1 MNNILDLAPTIRLL
15 ILFFMIISI
24 GALLSSITIQI
35 ICKRKQLYNIY
46 LISIFLSLLILSI
59 TRTPIIRDI
68 PILLSTI
75 LNYAL
80 IVPFSLGILCFIQDK
95 KIIYILDSIWFL
107 INLPFFSFI
116 PYYGYI
122 ISFLFSYMLY
132 RSFIIFF
139 DNVDRIKIN
148 PGALSIK
155 YALDDISEGIAFFN
169 TFGQITYIN
178 QSLKDILKK
187 LNISSFSLGS
197 DIISSLLNYSL
208 TKGRY
213 ISENSFIIHLED
225 KSYKFSFDHPLTQI
239 ASNDITEE
247 EMLTMEMINKRQQLF
262 KNNEELTLKLK
273 SLANIKRE
281 KEILTMRGHLH
292 DDLAQKLSILHMFIL
307 NDESNNLVEL
317 KNMISMFKINPEEAY
332 KEEDVNDLIHILAE
346 VGIKL
351 SIEGEY
357 PKEVEIQKFLNKV
370 IKETTTNAIRHG
382 KANNIL
388 INITNDN
395 KNYLFSITNDGII
408 PENIAYGNGLNSII
422 REIEQFNGS
431 IKIDT
436 NSCFKIT
443 LNIPKEH

>member
-1 MNNILDLAPTIRLL
+1 MDNILDLAPTIRLL

-225 KSYKFSFDHPLTQI
+225 KSYKFSFDHPY
-239 ASNDITEE
+239 
-247 EMLTMEMINKRQQLF
+247 
-262 KNNEELTLKLK
+262 
-273 SLANIKRE
+273 
-281 KEILTMRGHLH
+281 H
-292 DDLAQKLSILHMFIL
+292 
-307 NDESNNLVEL
+307 
-317 KNMISMFKINPEEAY
+317 
-332 KEEDVNDLIHILAE
+332 
-346 VGIKL
+346 
-351 SIEGEY
+351 
-357 PKEVEIQKFLNKV
+357 
-370 IKETTTNAIRHG
+370 
-382 KANNIL
+382 
-388 INITNDN
+388 
-395 KNYLFSITNDGII
+395 
-408 PENIAYGNGLNSII
+408 
-422 REIEQFNGS
+422 
-431 IKIDT
+431 
-436 NSCFKIT
+436 
-443 LNIPKEH
+443 

>member
-1 MNNILDLAPTIRLL
+1 MDNILDLAPTIRLL

-75 LNYAL
+75 LNYVL
-80 IVPFSLGILCFIQDK
+80 IIPFSLGILCFIQDK
-95 KIIYILDSIWFL
+95 KMIYILDSIWFL

-139 DNVDRIKIN
+139 DNIDRIKIN

-225 KSYKFSFDHPLTQI
+225 KSYKFSFDQPLTQI
-239 ASNDITEE
+239 ASNDITKE

-422 REIEQFNGS
+422 REIEQFDGS

>member
-1 MNNILDLAPTIRLL
+1 MDNILDLAPTIRLL

-35 ICKRKQLYNIY
+35 ICKRKKLYNIY

-68 PILLSTI
+68 PILLSTV
-75 LNYAL
+75 LNYVL
-80 IVPFSLGILCFIQDK
+80 IIPFSLGILCFIQDK
-95 KIIYILDSIWFL
+95 KMIYILDSIWFL

-225 KSYKFSFDHPLTQI
+225 KSYKFSFDQPLTQI
-239 ASNDITEE
+239 ASNDITKE
-247 EMLTMEMINKRQQLF
+247 EMLTMEMMNKRQQLF

-273 SLANIKRE
+273 SIANIQRE

-395 KNYLFSITNDGII
+395 KNYFFSITNDGII

-431 IKIDT
+431 IKIAT

>member
-1 MNNILDLAPTIRLL
+1 
-15 ILFFMIISI
+15 
-24 GALLSSITIQI
+24 
-35 ICKRKQLYNIY
+35 
-46 LISIFLSLLILSI
+46 
-59 TRTPIIRDI
+59 
-68 PILLSTI
+68 
-75 LNYAL
+75 
-80 IVPFSLGILCFIQDK
+80 
-95 KIIYILDSIWFL
+95 
-107 INLPFFSFI
+107 
-116 PYYGYI
+116 
-122 ISFLFSYMLY
+122 
-132 RSFIIFF
+132 
-139 DNVDRIKIN
+139 
-148 PGALSIK
+148 
-155 YALDDISEGIAFFN
+155 
-169 TFGQITYIN
+169 
-178 QSLKDILKK
+178 
-187 LNISSFSLGS
+187 
-197 DIISSLLNYSL
+197 
-208 TKGRY
+208 
-213 ISENSFIIHLED
+213 
-225 KSYKFSFDHPLTQI
+225 
-239 ASNDITEE
+239 
-247 EMLTMEMINKRQQLF
+247 MLTMEMMNKRQQLF

-292 DDLAQKLSILHMFIL
+292 DDLAQKLAILHMFIL

-395 KNYLFSITNDGII
+395 KNYCFSITNDGII

-422 REIEQFNGS
+422 KEIEQFNGS

>member
-1 MNNILDLAPTIRLL
+1 MDNILDLAPTIRLL

-35 ICKRKQLYNIY
+35 ICKRKKLYNIY

-169 TFGQITYIN
+169 AFGQITYIN

-225 KSYKFSFDHPLTQI
+225 KSYKFSFDQPLTQI
-239 ASNDITEE
+239 ASNDITKE
-247 EMLTMEMINKRQQLF
+247 EMLTMEMMNKRQQLF

-395 KNYLFSITNDGII
+395 KNYFFSITNDGII

>member
-1 MNNILDLAPTIRLL
+1 MDNILDLAPTIRLL

-169 TFGQITYIN
+169 AFGQITYIN

-225 KSYKFSFDHPLTQI
+225 KSYKFSFDQPLTQI

-247 EMLTMEMINKRQQLF
+247 EMLTMEMMNKRQQLF

-395 KNYLFSITNDGII
+395 KNYFFSITNDGII

>member
-1 MNNILDLAPTIRLL
+1 MDNILDLAPTIRLL

-35 ICKRKQLYNIY
+35 ICKRKKLYNIY

-68 PILLSTI
+68 PILLSTV
-75 LNYAL
+75 LNYVL
-80 IVPFSLGILCFIQDK
+80 IIPFSLGILCFIQDK
-95 KIIYILDSIWFL
+95 KMIYILDSIWFL
-107 INLPFFSFI
+107 INLPFFNFI

-225 KSYKFSFDHPLTQI
+225 KSYKFSFDQPLTQI
-239 ASNDITEE
+239 ASNDITKE
-247 EMLTMEMINKRQQLF
+247 EMLTIEMMNKRQQLF
-262 KNNEELTLKLK
+262 KINEELTLKLK

-395 KNYLFSITNDGII
+395 KNYFFSITNDGII